1 MNRIIRLIS
10 SNLIYKAMLVLFI
23 GVLALPALAGFN
35 DSQIKVENTD
45 PALRLKWFEQH
56 RAMKAASPFKD
67 LEWRFVGPDT
77 LSGRCTDIAV
87 PKGSRDTI
95 YIASATGGVWKT
107 TNYGV
112 TWKPIMDDAPS
123 ISIGDVTVAP
133 SNRDIVWIGTGESN
147 IYRGSV
153 AGIGVYKSID
163 AGATWQ
169 HMGLAD
175 TNTISRIAIHPENP
189 DIVYVAATGHEWTH
203 NEERGVFK
211 TKDGGQSWE
220 KVHYINDHTGAIDLV
235 MDPSD
240 PEILYV
246 AMWNRTRLRWSDP
259 RPGPG
264 DGIFKTTD
272 GGKTWNQKT
281 NGLPDFKLTGRI
293 GMDICHSNPN
303 VLYALIDN
311 HNPGREPKKGERD
324 PYGRLRDG
332 PVAKGA
338 EVYRTGDKG
347 ETWHKVSPSNQF
359 MESFAGTYGWGFT
372 QMRVDPGDEDTI
384 YILGV
389 QLAKSIDGGKSF
401 KTINYPGLHPDH
413 HGLWINPE
421 DSNYIVD
428 ANDGGIAVSY
438 DGGKSWRAFLKDDDH
453 TYIFGSLLGETG
465 KDESERFIPVIQFY
479 NLAYDM
485 AKPFRVYGSIQD
497 HGTYRGSIAHTQS
510 YQKKGYYRVTGWE
523 FVPGGEGTHIAVD
536 PADPNT
542 IYASTFYGRLI
553 RGEFKDNDW
562 KVKNILPK
570 VEEGEPPLR
579 GQWLS
584 PTIISPH
591 NPHVIYH
598 GMQYLFRSMDKGET
612 WVKISPDLSYDDP
625 NKKGKLP
632 FAIPYGCLV
641 ALSESPF
648 KFGLIYAGTDDGR
661 VHITKNS
668 GGDWTDITK
677 GLPYNKHVSRIV
689 ASKYDEGTVYLTLN
703 GRRDDDFVDY
713 IYKSTDY
720 GQTWVDISG
729 NIPCG
734 PVNVIREDPK
744 KENILYLGTD
754 LGVYLTL
761 DGGSTW
767 HSLSSNLPTCF
778 VWDLIIHP
786 RDNVLV
792 IATYGRGMWAI
803 DKVSKIQKQVE

>member
-1 MNRIIRLIS
+1 MCGI
-10 SNLIYKAMLVLFI
+10 
-23 GVLALPALAGFN
+23 VLALFVGMLSAPAFSGLDGP
-35 DSQIKVENTD
+35 QEKVESTD
-45 PALRLKWFEQH
+45 PEMRLKWFEQH
-56 RAMKAASPFKD
+56 RTLKAASPFKD

-107 TNYGV
+107 INYGV
-112 TWKPIMDDAPS
+112 TWKPIMDDVPS
-123 ISIGDVTVAP
+123 ISVGDVTVAP
-133 SNRDIVWIGTGESN
+133 SNPDIVWVGTGEAN

-153 AGIGVYKSID
+153 AGIGVYKSIN
-163 AGATWQ
+163 AGTTWQ

-175 TNTISRIAIHPENP
+175 TNTVSRIIIHPENP
-189 DIVYVAATGHEWTH
+189 DIVYVAATGHEWTR

-211 TKDGGQSWE
+211 TTDGGQTWE
-220 KVHYINDHTGAIDLV
+220 KVHYVNDHSGAIDLV

-240 PEILYV
+240 PETLYA

-259 RPGPG
+259 VPGPG
-264 DGIFKTTD
+264 DGIFKTSD

-281 NGLPDFKLTGRI
+281 SGLPDYTLTGRI
-293 GMDICHSNPN
+293 GIDVCRSNPN
-303 VLYALIDN
+303 VLYVLIDN
-311 HNPGREPKKGERD
+311 HNPGRDPKKGERD

-332 PVAKGA
+332 PVARGA
-338 EVYRTGDKG
+338 EVYRTDDKG
-347 ETWHKVSPSNQF
+347 ETWRKVSPSNLF

-372 QMRVDPGDEDTI
+372 QMRIDPGDEDTI
-384 YILGV
+384 YIMGV
-389 QLAKSIDGGKSF
+389 QLARSTDGGKTF
-401 KTINYPGLHPDH
+401 KTISYPGFHPDH
-413 HGLWINPE
+413 HGLWIDPE

-438 DGGKSWRAFLKDDDH
+438 DGGKSWRAFLKDNAH
-453 TYIFGSLLGETG
+453 TYIFGSLSGEAA
-465 KDESERFIPVIQFY
+465 KDKSERFIPVIQFY
-479 NLAYDM
+479 NVAYDM
-485 AKPFRVYGSIQD
+485 AKPFHVYGSIQD
-497 HGTYRGSIAHTQS
+497 HGSYRGSIAHTQP
-510 YQKKGYYRVTGWE
+510 YGKKGYYQVTGWE
-523 FVPGGEGTHIAVD
+523 FVPGGEGTHIAID
-536 PADPNT
+536 PTDPNT
-542 IYASTFYGRLI
+542 IYTSTFYGRLI
-553 RGEFKDNDW
+553 RGEFKDNNW

-570 VEEGEPPLR
+570 VEKEEPPLR
-579 GQWLS
+579 GQWLT

-598 GMQYLFRSMDKGET
+598 GMQYLFRSMNRGED
-612 WVKISPDLSYDDP
+612 WERISPDLSYNDP
-625 NKKGKLP
+625 NKKGNLP

-661 VHITKNS
+661 VHVTKNG
-668 GGDWTDITK
+668 GGDWTEITK

-703 GRRDDDFVDY
+703 GRRDDDTADY
-713 IYKSTDY
+713 IYKSADY

-754 LGVYLTL
+754 LGVYVTL
-761 DGGSTW
+761 DGGKMW
-767 HSLSSNLPTCF
+767 HSLSNNLPTCF

-803 DKVSKIQKQVE
+803 DKASKIQDYGNK